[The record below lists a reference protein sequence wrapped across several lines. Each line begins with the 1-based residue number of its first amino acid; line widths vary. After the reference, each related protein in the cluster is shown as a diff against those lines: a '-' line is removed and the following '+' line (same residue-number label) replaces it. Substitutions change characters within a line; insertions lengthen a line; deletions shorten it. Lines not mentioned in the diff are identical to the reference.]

1 MYWVFLIGGAALTQL
16 AYWVEKRP
24 HPRSRF
30 RSMALAATG
39 DLSMLAAMAWVFT
52 TTMPTWHGLPLACA
66 PGIAA
71 ILILGDLGM
80 RPRDKGGMPAVRS
93 ASLAPRPPVA
103 ELTPERFIRLVLL
116 GTVIIVGSIILGQGS
131 SAAED
136 GLFTAYTYMS
146 SQGPVIVQ
154 PYPGW
159 LFTFTLIG
167 MLPLLYLSSWLAAR
181 RVNLLPVLFT
191 DPTQDIVWRGRLG
204 ELVLRVLEAG
214 LLSEIGVLLWMLGP
228 LFQTIGA
235 DGGAVLG
242 APAVL
247 FGIVIQGAAVALWA
261 ASAIRVIQQ
270 AIRVRSAILPQPSLQ
285 AA

>member
-1 MYWVFLIGGAALTQL
+1 MYWVFLLAGAALTQF

-24 HPRSRF
+24 HPRSHF
-30 RSMALAATG
+30 RSMALAAAG
-39 DLSMLAAMAWVFT
+39 DLSMMTAMAWIFT
-52 TTMPTWHGLPLACA
+52 TTMPTWHGLPVACA
-66 PGIAA
+66 PGLAA
-71 ILILGDLGM
+71 ILMLMDLGV
-80 RPRDKGGMPAVRS
+80 RSRDKGAMPAVRS
-93 ASLAPRPPVA
+93 ASLTPRPPVA
-103 ELTPERFIRLVLL
+103 ALTPDRFIRLVLL

-136 GLFTAYTYMS
+136 GLFTAYTYVS

-159 LFTFTLIG
+159 LFTFSLIG
-167 MLPLLYLSSWLAAR
+167 LLPLLYLSSWLAAR

-235 DGGAVLG
+235 DGGTAFG
-242 APAVL
+242 APAGA
-247 FGIVIQGAAVALWA
+247 FGMALQGAAVILWTVA
-261 ASAIRVIQQ
+261 AVRVAHQTV
-270 AIRVRSAILPQPSLQ
+270 RVRSAILPQPALQ